1 MASKSDDKL
10 ISGLTAR
17 KYLNCSKTRF
27 EKLVE
32 QGVIQAHRDE
42 DMRWKVSKKSVLDY
56 VKKRLLSDNTRLII
70 NENHYQ
76 EVIQRICAA
85 KSSIRI
91 MTANFKLLNLK
102 PTQNQGERY
111 KDGTPFISSLKD
123 KAVQGVPVQ
132 IICSQPTSLVCDELK
147 ECYQQINN
155 SNLFDY
161 NFCIRNHA
169 KVVIIDDT
177 IAYIGSANATRAGI
191 GQYTP
196 GNFEVG
202 ILTDNPEL
210 VSSVN
215 ALFSKIWNGDYCDGC
230 HRADKCPEY

>member
-1 MASKSDDKL
+1 MAINNDDKF

-17 KYLNCSKTRF
+17 KYLNCNKTRF

-32 QGVIQAHRDE
+32 QGVIQAYRDE
-42 DMRWKVSKKSVLDY
+42 EMRWRVSKKSVLEY
-56 VKKRLLSDNTRLII
+56 IKQRLPSYDTRLII
-70 NENHYQ
+70 NESHYQ
-76 EVIQRICAA
+76 EVIQRICTA

-111 KDGTPFISSLKD
+111 KDGTPFISFLKD
-123 KAVQGVPVQ
+123 KAAQGVSVQ
-132 IICSQPTSLVCDELK
+132 IICSQPTSFVCDELK
-147 ECYQQINN
+147 DCYQLINN

-161 NFCIRNHA
+161 KFCIRNHA
-169 KVVIIDDT
+169 KVVIIDGT
-177 IAYIGSANATRAGI
+177 IAYVGSANATRAGI

-210 VSSVN
+210 VSSVK
-215 ALFSKIWNGDYCDGC
+215 ALFSKIWDGEYCEGC